1 MTQHGFARDM
11 DFEIV
16 DKGDAF
22 VSYKLTDNEST
33 LKSIHILLN

>member
-16 DKGDAF
+16 DKGDTF
-22 VSYKLTDNEST
+22 VTYKLTDNEST
-33 LKSIHILLN
+33 LKKYPYSLS